1 MNYKILFSEFLMC
14 NICKCMLLIHAF
26 FMCLL
31 VNALKLNVSVLVHT
45 TEDTKLYVLMTLMH
59 KLTCA
64 QMHF

>member
-1 MNYKILFSEFLMC
+1 
-14 NICKCMLLIHAF
+14 MLLIHAF

-45 TEDTKLYVLMTLMH
+45 TEGTKLYVLMTLMH